1 MKHYLLKSC
10 RYCCSSDLVKNGKS
24 LSGHQRSRCN
34 SCRRS
39 FQLNYDYNAY
49 IVGVDEAIESQTLN
63 RSGIR
68 DIGRNLKISKDT
80 VVNRLKKKEIKKV
93 NPYFLDKEESDKMR
107 QLAVEI
113 RFDGEADEFWSYVQN
128 KKEQRWTWYAIE
140 RESGII
146 LAYHNGRRTDESC
159 KALFDK
165 LAVFDIHTYHTD
177 DWLSYRKY
185 IPAHKHR
192 VGKDNTWKIE
202 RKNLNF
208 RTHLKRLARKTI
220 CFSKSYI
227 LHDIVIGL
235 YINKYDF
242 KNGTFSNAT

>member
-80 VVNRLKKKEIKKV
+80 VVNRLKKKQSRK
-93 NPYFLDKEESDKMR
+93 L
-107 QLAVEI
+107 
-113 RFDGEADEFWSYVQN
+113 
-128 KKEQRWTWYAIE
+128 
-140 RESGII
+140 I
-146 LAYHNGRRTDESC
+146 LIS
-159 KALFDK
+159 
-165 LAVFDIHTYHTD
+165 
-177 DWLSYRKY
+177 
-185 IPAHKHR
+185 
-192 VGKDNTWKIE
+192 
-202 RKNLNF
+202 
-208 RTHLKRLARKTI
+208 
-220 CFSKSYI
+220 
-227 LHDIVIGL
+227 
-235 YINKYDF
+235 
-242 KNGTFSNAT
+242 